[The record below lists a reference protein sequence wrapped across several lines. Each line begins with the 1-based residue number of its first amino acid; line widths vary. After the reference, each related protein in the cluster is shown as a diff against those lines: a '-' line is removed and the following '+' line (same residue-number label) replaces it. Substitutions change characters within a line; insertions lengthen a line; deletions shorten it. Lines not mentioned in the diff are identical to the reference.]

1 MENVIKGYP
10 EVPQSITNSNVVG
23 SNALD
28 RNQAFS
34 LIEFIKVVKVDY
46 DPDTLQGYYTTYLN
60 NYNKKTNNKNVDN
73 DYLIIDRY
81 RDFLKEIT
89 INFSN
94 KTEKKFLQHLDFS
107 DNNDIA
113 IAISFFSKK
122 LREVVDY
129 YRVERVNLNNTS
141 NKVRTKTS
149 NFNVVKSAYSTILN
163 FLDNRE
169 DSLVDYNLVN
179 IKNNIHVSLTEYFDV
194 YTSISIKSRLKQNMV
209 SIF

>member
-10 EVPQSITNSNVVG
+10 EVPQSITNSNVLD

-34 LIEFIKVVKVDY
+34 LIEFIKVVKVSY
-46 DPDTLQGYYTTYLN
+46 EPSTLQEYYSTYLN
-60 NYNKKTNNKNVDN
+60 NWNSKSNNKNTSN
-73 DYLIIDRY
+73 KSLIIDRY

-94 KTEKKFLQHLDFS
+94 KTEKKFLQYLDFD
-107 DNNDIA
+107 DNNDIT

-122 LREVVDY
+122 LREIIEY
-129 YRVERVNLNNTS
+129 YRLERVNLHNTS
-141 NKVRTKTS
+141 NKVKTKTS

-163 FLDNRE
+163 FLNNRE
-169 DSLVDYNLVN
+169 DSSIDYEFSN
-179 IKNNIHVSLTEYFDV
+179 IKNNIRISLTEYFDV
-194 YTSISIKSRLKQNMV
+194 YTSYFNQEPDETKYGNH
-209 SIF
+209 F